1 MMLVDGHPAT
11 TVNALDRGLNY
22 GDGLFET
29 MRLHAGHVRLLERH
43 LVRLRSGCARLA
55 LPYPGDEVIAADI
68 RQLTAGGK
76 AEGVLRLVLTRGD
89 GGRGYAPPPAAKGRR
104 IVALHPLPPPGPAA
118 LSVGICA
125 TRLGA
130 SAALGGLKHLGRLEQ
145 VLAAAE
151 VAAAGWDE
159 GLMLDASDEVV
170 AATRHNLFYLRGGRV
185 LTPPLDG
192 RGVAGVM
199 RGLVLELLPT
209 LGLAGGEGR
218 LRYDELHDV
227 DELFLCN
234 AVAGVRP
241 VKQVA
246 GRDYGRATLAEKL
259 RAPLVAAGVA
269 WLA

>member
-11 TVNALDRGLNY
+11 TVSVLDRGLNY

-29 MRLHAGHVRLLERH
+29 MRLHAGQVRLLERH
-43 LVRLRSGCARLA
+43 LARLRSGCARLA
-55 LPYPGDEVIAADI
+55 LPFPGDEVIEADI
-68 RQLTAGGK
+68 GQLTAGGR

-89 GGRGYAPPPAAKGRR
+89 GGRGYVPPPEAKGRR

-118 LSVGICA
+118 LSVGICE

-159 GLMLDASDEVV
+159 GLMLDASDHVV
-170 AATRHNLFYLRGGRV
+170 AATRHNLFYLRGGKV
-185 LTPPLDG
+185 LTPTLDG

-209 LGLAGGEGR
+209 LGLPCGEER
-218 LRYDELHDV
+218 LRYDELHEI

-234 AVAGVRP
+234 AVAGVCP

-246 GRDYGRATLAEKL
+246 GRDYGQATLVEKL

>member
-1 MMLVDGHPAT
+1 MILVDGRPAT
-11 TVNALDRGLNY
+11 ALSVLDRGLNY

-29 MRLHAGHVRLLERH
+29 MRLHAGEIPLLERH
-43 LVRLRSGCARLA
+43 LVRLRGGCARLA
-55 LPYPGDEVIAADI
+55 LPYPGDELIEADI
-68 RQLTAGGK
+68 RQLTAGGR
-76 AEGVLRLVLTRGD
+76 AEGVLRLVVTRGD
-89 GGRGYAPPPAAKGRR
+89 GGRGYAPPPEAKGRR

-118 LSVGICA
+118 LSVGICE
-125 TRLGA
+125 TRVGA

-145 VLAAAE
+145 VLAAGE

-159 GLMLDASDEVV
+159 GLMLDESGDVV

-185 LTPPLDG
+185 LTPPLGG

-209 LGLAGGEGR
+209 LGLPGSEER
-218 LRYDELHDV
+218 LRYDELHEV
-227 DELFLCN
+227 DEMFLCN

-246 GRDYGRATLAEKL
+246 GRDYGRATLVEQL